1 PAGADAPRGLREQEA
16 DEPARLRGNAGRTPA
31 RGGRG
36 RRCLGRGDLLPRR
49 RPLPPARVP
58 ARPPA
63 RGPDRARDARRPVR
77 GVRVPR
83 PRCRGACGRPRVET
97 LVSRR
102 FVLLDRDGPI
112 NEEIGYVL
120 RPDELRLIPGAGEAL
135 RELRGLGLGL
145 VVLTNQSPIGRG
157 MLTVA
162 GVAASAARLGEM
174 LAALG
179 VRLDGIEFCPHL
191 PDEGC
196 SCRKPGTLMV
206 ERAARA
212 LGFDPGEAWLVG
224 DHGSRFGPGLAAR
237 RRTDVDSLR
246 AA

>member
-1 PAGADAPRGLREQEA
+1 M
-16 DEPARLRGNAGRTPA
+16 
-31 RGGRG
+31 
-36 RRCLGRGDLLPRR
+36 
-49 RPLPPARVP
+49 
-58 ARPPA
+58 
-63 RGPDRARDARRPVR
+63 
-77 GVRVPR
+77 
-83 PRCRGACGRPRVET
+83 
-97 LVSRR
+97 SRR
-102 FVLLDRDGPI
+102 FVLLDRDGTI

-162 GVAASAARLGEM
+162 ELEEIHARLGEL

-179 VRLDGIEFCPHL
+179 VRLDAIEFCPHL

-206 ERAARA
+206 ERAAAA
-212 LGFDPGEAWLVG
+212 LGFDPGDAWLVG
-224 DHGSRFGPGLAAR
+224 DHGSDLRLGRAVGARTILVRTGHGEEELERGAGEDADHVVADLREAAAIIR
-237 RRTDVDSLR
+237 DDLFTSVEP
-246 AA
+246 

>member
-1 PAGADAPRGLREQEA
+1 
-16 DEPARLRGNAGRTPA
+16 
-31 RGGRG
+31 
-36 RRCLGRGDLLPRR
+36 
-49 RPLPPARVP
+49 
-58 ARPPA
+58 
-63 RGPDRARDARRPVR
+63 
-77 GVRVPR
+77 
-83 PRCRGACGRPRVET
+83 VET

-102 FVLLDRDGPI
+102 FVLLDRDGTI

-120 RPDELRLIPGAGEAL
+120 RSDELRLISGAGEAL

-162 GVAASAARLGEM
+162 ELGEIHARLGEL

-179 VRLDGIEFCPHL
+179 VRLDGIEFCPHR

-206 ERAARA
+206 ERAAAA
-212 LGFDPGEAWLVG
+212 LGFDPGQAWLVG
-224 DHGSRFGPGLAAR
+224 DHGSDLRLGRAVGARTILVRTGHGEEELERGAGEDADHVVADLREAAAIIR
-237 RRTDVDSLR
+237 DDLFTSVEP
-246 AA
+246 